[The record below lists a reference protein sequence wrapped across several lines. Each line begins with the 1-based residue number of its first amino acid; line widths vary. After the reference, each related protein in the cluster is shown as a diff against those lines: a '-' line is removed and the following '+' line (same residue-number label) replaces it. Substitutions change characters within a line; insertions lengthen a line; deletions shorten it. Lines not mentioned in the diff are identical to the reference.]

1 VTIHSTTEIEYIAS
15 YMTTK
20 QLILLRK
27 ILTDL
32 DFNQRRPI
40 KLFCD
45 KTTVITISKN
55 SVFHDRTKHMKIKFH
70 VVRQFQ

>member
-1 VTIHSTTEIEYIAS
+1 MITHSTAETEYIAS
-15 YMTTK
+15 YVIAK

-32 DFNQRRPI
+32 DFNQRRPT

-45 KTTVITISKN
+45 KITAIIISKN

-70 VVRQFQ
+70 VRQFQ

>member
-1 VTIHSTTEIEYIAS
+1 MITHSTVETESIAS
-15 YMTTK
+15 YVTAK

-32 DFNQRRPI
+32 DFNQRRPT
-40 KLFCD
+40 KLFCEN
-45 KTTVITISKN
+45 TTAITISKN
-55 SVFHDRTKHMKIKFH
+55 SVFNDRTNHMKIKFH